1 MSWNLSIQFNKLYQA
16 YLTLTNQVSSL
27 SGAQTLNFYKPLFP
41 SLVKQSI
48 IYPTTTTITQ
58 SKIYAT
64 LDGFARESQYFTF
77 GKSVAPHYVLTGSG
91 TNTLA
96 ISQDGNT
103 FQGLGTSI
111 FSVEG
116 LSAFYTGT
124 RWLIGGDGS
133 VNTLAY
139 SNDGYNF
146 TGLGKG
152 TFSSNC
158 RCFAQNNTGR
168 IVAGG
173 GGGNVLAYSD
183 DGGLTWNGLGSSPSG
198 LVACRGIAFNGEYF
212 LAVGQGSTAQI
223 IKSYD
228 GITWTTVASA
238 LFDVYGVCIC
248 WNGRLWLA
256 GGNCPSGSTATVFY
270 SYDGTTW
277 LSNFGSINAVIDLE
291 CNSITYTG
299 QYFVAVGSHLAGGGG
314 AIGGSTDGVN
324 WFSISGGVFDN
335 NIRAVNWSGSAIL
348 FGGGSAVKNTLA
360 YSPDT
365 QHVVGLGSTTF
376 TTECTAIA
384 FNFDRP
390 NRITFPTN
398 RVVVGGLHT
407 GAHSMLYSD
416 DKITYTPITSGGA
429 TIFTTQCLGLAYA
442 NGVWCGAGSGGYT
455 LARSLNG
462 RDWTGTDLGVV
473 FSFAGRGVAYG
484 NNVWIATGQGATNTI
499 ARSTDNALTWSGV
512 GLTLFT
518 TSGYGVA
525 FGDNKFVSVGLGG
538 ASIGYST
545 DNGLTWTAVAGSTSI
560 FTRGNTVIYAN
571 GIWMAGGQSGNCIAT
586 SPDGITWTPQTSA
599 NAFLSIVN
607 EISYNAGRWVA
618 SGSIAGSAQDII
630 YSDNNGVSWSA
641 LNVPSITTGLGGS
654 WVGDRFLIGGGGS
667 GATASL
673 IQSPDGKYWTD
684 VAGSLA
690 LLTSI
695 SSVAWNRSGSE
706 PIITMT
712 DVILDSNNNKLEV
725 VPAPYGNNG
734 YNNFTIT
741 IK

>member
-1 MSWNLSIQFNKLYQA
+1 MSWNINIQIARLYQA
-16 YLTLTNQVSSL
+16 YLTLTNQVSGL

-41 SLVKQSI
+41 TLVKQSI

-91 TNTLA
+91 GNTLA

-103 FQGLGTSI
+103 FQGLGTSL

-116 LSAFYTGT
+116 LSAFYTGS
-124 RWLIGGDGS
+124 RWLVGGDGS
-133 VNTLAY
+133 SHTLGY
-139 SNDGYNF
+139 SDDGFNF

-152 TFSSNC
+152 IFSSKC

-173 GGGNVLAYSD
+173 AGGNGLAYSD
-183 DGGLTWNGLGSSPSG
+183 NGGLTWNGLGTSVLG
-198 LVACRGIAFNGEYF
+198 ECRGIAYNGEYF
-212 LAVGQGSTAQI
+212 IAVGQSGLGQI
-223 IKSYD
+223 NKSYD
-228 GITWTTVASA
+228 GINWVNVASA
-238 LFDVYGVCIC
+238 PFDVYAVCVC

-256 GGNCPSGSTATVFY
+256 GGNCPSGTTATVFY

-277 LSNFGSINAVIDLE
+277 LNNFGSINAVIDLE

-299 QYFVAVGSHLAGGGG
+299 QYFVAGGSHLAGGGG

-324 WFSISGGVFDN
+324 WFPISGGIFDN

-360 YSPDT
+360 YSPDA
-365 QHVVGLGSTTF
+365 QHVVGLGSTIF
-376 TTECTAIA
+376 TTECTGIA

-416 DKITYTPITSGGA
+416 DKITYTPITSVGA
-429 TIFTTQCLGLAYA
+429 TIFTTTCNGLAYA
-442 NGVWCGAGSGGYT
+442 NGVWVGCGQDGYN

-462 RDWTGTDLGVV
+462 RDWVGTDLGVV
-473 FSFAGRGVAYG
+473 FSFAGRGIAYG
-484 NNVWIATGQGATNTI
+484 NGVWIATGQGTVNTL
-499 ARSTDNALTWSGV
+499 AR
-512 GLTLFT
+512 
-518 TSGYGVA
+518 
-525 FGDNKFVSVGLGG
+525 
-538 ASIGYST
+538 ST
-545 DNGLTWTAVAGSTSI
+545 DNGLTWSGVGRTLFTNTGFGVAFGDGKFVSVGFGSNTIGYSTNNGLTWTPVVGSTSI
-560 FTRGNTVIYAN
+560 FTTRGNSVLYAN
-571 GIWMAGGQSGNCIAT
+571 GIWMAGGAGGNCIAT
-586 SPDGITWTPQTSA
+586 SPDGINWTPRPSA
-599 NAFLSIVN
+599 SAFLNIVN

-618 SGSIAGSAQDII
+618 SGSQTGSTYDII
-630 YSDNNGVSWSA
+630 YSDDNGVSWTG
-641 LNVPSITTGLGGS
+641 LNVASIGTGQGGS
-654 WVGDRFLIGGGGS
+654 WVGDRFLIGGGG
-667 GATASL
+667 GASTASL
-673 IQSPDGKYWTD
+673 IQSPDGKNWNA

-690 LLTSI
+690 LLTNI
-695 SSVAWNRSGSE
+695 NAVAWNRSGSE

-712 DVILDSNNNKLEV
+712 DFTLDPNNKLDV
-725 VPAPYGNNG
+725 VPANYGNNG
-734 YNNFTIT
+734 YNNFTIS